1 MEGIQWQRLL
11 KNLEVVDT
19 IQHHR
24 LHTKPPWTS
33 ALKHLRILQS
43 LELLNS
49 CNNSKDVS
57 LSPKPWVE
65 VGPSHRPASLTARA
79 RPSLRDQSVRMLLH
93 QPHFHVLLPP
103 GQAQKKLV
111 ARLDRPSALTIW
123 YRNPKPVGKPL
134 MILWVNT
141 SGRCSISKLKKPK
154 DGCALNFLDRFY
166 SLERKQNKHKMKTSN
181 PIKNDQRP
189 CEKW

>member
-65 VGPSHRPASLTARA
+65 VGPSHRPASPTARA
-79 RPSLRDQSVRMLLH
+79 RPSLRDQSVRMPLH

-123 YRNPKPVGKPL
+123 YRNPKPVRKPL
-134 MILWVNT
+134 TILWVDT
-141 SGRCSISKLKKPK
+141 SCRCSGSKL
-154 DGCALNFLDRFY
+154 NR
-166 SLERKQNKHKMKTSN
+166 QNPRMAV
-181 PIKNDQRP
+181 P
-189 CEKW
+189 